1 MPNPI
6 AQPNSDTL
14 YVALSAFQKALD
26 AIFDELVKSIAETL
40 NRSARR
46 DNSLSIYSERDL
58 RNAVGDLTLGVFV
71 DLSTLTAFL
80 PGSTVGRAPYPKLL
94 NSWLSW
100 SALKVVESHA
110 DFIRDKV
117 APEVFAWL
125 KTRGERVFQLV
136 ATYDQPH
143 FWVDPRG
150 YRLSDRI
157 YRAGLRTRQKL
168 DSVVADG
175 IRTGRS
181 ARAISKDVEAMLL
194 PGRQSVRTSKP
205 YGTDASYDGM
215 RLGRTE
221 ITRANVTMQQAAGLM
236 NPFVEGMDF
245 VLSFKHRDFDICDSL
260 ASVGITGGR
269 LREPYPIATAPMPVI
284 DTHPQCLCNVQTTVV
299 RDAGAVSERLNASFE
314 QGLTAP
320 ATPADEIPFLVAL
333 VGEYLADQVLDKLKD
348 AYVSG

>member
-6 AQPNSDTL
+6 TQPNSDTL

-26 AIFDELVKSIAETL
+26 AMLTDLANNVAETL
-40 NRSARR
+40 LRSARR
-46 DNSLSIYSERDL
+46 DDTLPLYSERDL
-58 RNAVGDLTLGVFV
+58 RNRIGDLTLGVFV
-71 DLSTLTAFL
+71 DANTLTAYL
-80 PGSTVGRAPYPKLL
+80 PGSTVPKAPYPKLL

-125 KTRGERVFQLV
+125 KTRGERVFQIV
-136 ATYDQPH
+136 AAYDIPH
-143 FWVDPRG
+143 FWVDPHG

-168 DSVVADG
+168 DAVVADG
-175 IRTGRS
+175 IRTQRS

-194 PGRQSVRTSKP
+194 PGRRNVRTTAP
-205 YGTDASYDGM
+205 YGADASYDGM

-284 DTHPQCLCNVQTTVV
+284 DTHPQCLCNVQPTVV
-299 RDAGAVSERLNASFE
+299 RDTGAVSARLNASFE
-314 QGLTAP
+314 QGVSAP

-333 VGEYLADQVLDKLKD
+333 VGEYLADQVIDKLKD